1 VYEIL
6 RPILQQWSF
15 FRSGPVEVRPNDDL
29 ALLRE
34 IERTRPLVVGG
45 FEIIIVIVVILVA
58 LVLLER
64 AVRERR
70 LTLPEG
76 AQLERAA
83 ATGLTVGAMLRSLF
97 PPRPARRHPPR
108 DDGTPA
114 AALRLLYWRLL
125 ALADRAGQGWRAAAE
140 TPSEHQRRITGAD
153 PRWAAASP
161 IVAAF
166 EDLRYGELA
175 PDPDTVAR
183 ARAALRAMEAAVRT

>member
-1 VYEIL
+1 
-6 RPILQQWSF
+6 
-15 FRSGPVEVRPNDDL
+15 
-29 ALLRE
+29 LRE

-45 FEIIIVIVVILVA
+45 FEIIIFIVVLLVA
-58 LVLLER
+58 LVLFER
-64 AVRERR
+64 AMREKR

-83 ATGLTVGAMLRSLF
+83 ASGLTLGATLRSLF
-97 PPRPARRHPPR
+97 PRRIAHRRAPR

-114 AALRLLYWRLL
+114 SALRLIYWRLL

-166 EDLRYGELA
+166 EDLRYGERM
-175 PDPDTVAR
+175 PDVDTVVR
-183 ARAALRAMEAAVRT
+183 ARDALRAVEAAVRT